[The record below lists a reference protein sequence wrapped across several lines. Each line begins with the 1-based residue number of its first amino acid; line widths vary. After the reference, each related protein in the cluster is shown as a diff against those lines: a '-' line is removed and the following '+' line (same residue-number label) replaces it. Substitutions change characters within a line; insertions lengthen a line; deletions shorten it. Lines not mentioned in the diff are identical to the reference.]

1 MDITGCL
8 EVSKFNRQVSFAD
21 EEVLMRGALEALI
34 RSIGCRVAMRQEGG
48 TSQSRQ
54 RYATLSLRERQVMAF
69 VVQGLLNKLIAAELG
84 ISEITVKAHRGKMM
98 RKMGASSVPELVIIA
113 AGLSLAS
120 TMECRSQAEPPSLA
134 AAF

>member
-1 MDITGCL
+1 MDIVGCI
-8 EVSKFNRQVSFAD
+8 EVSKFDRQVSVAD
-21 EEVLMRGALEALI
+21 EEGLMWEALEALI

-48 TSQSRQ
+48 TSQSRR

-69 VVQGLLNKLIAAELG
+69 VVQGLLNKIIAAELG

-98 RKMGASSVPELVIIA
+98 RKMGARSVPELVIIA

-120 TMECRSQAEPPSLA
+120 TMELRSQPEPHSLA